1 MTAMYLFPEDARRSS
16 REGWRLLAWIG
27 GAVALWVAYVLV
39 FVGTVETPLR
49 DAVIAAAAN
58 VAPLIAL
65 ALLAH
70 ALLPALVMRR
80 AAPVQAVLHAG
91 LAAAFAL
98 VWYASVILLLALA
111 GAARGRGFQLTG
123 FRGPA
128 LTWQVFQGLI
138 PFQGLILYGAVAA
151 GCYALRRLPDEAA
164 STGREAAQ
172 RPLERY
178 LVREGDGF
186 RPVEVS
192 DIVTI
197 SGAQD
202 YSEVSTP
209 AGRHLVRMSLGE
221 FESRLDP
228 GRFIRVHRSAIIH
241 LTHLERAEPAGGGRM
256 LALMADG
263 QRIPVS
269 RAGVKALR
277 PLIV

>member
-1 MTAMYLFPEDARRSS
+1 MTAMFLFPEDARRSS
-16 REGWRLLAWIG
+16 REGWRLLLWIAAAG
-27 GAVALWVAYVLV
+27 GLWLAYALV
-39 FVGTVETPLR
+39 FVGTAGAALG
-49 DAVIAAAAN
+49 DAVADGAAN

-65 ALLAH
+65 ALA
-70 ALLPALVMRR
+70 ARFILPAQVMRR
-80 AAPVQAVLHAG
+80 PPPVQAVLHAL

-98 VWYASVILLLALA
+98 AWYACVVLLLAIVR
-111 GAARGRGFQLTG
+111 AARGQGFEPIG
-123 FRGPA
+123 FRGPG
-128 LTWQVFQGLI
+128 LTWQV
-138 PFQGLILYGAVAA
+138 FQGLILYGAVAA
-151 GCYALRRLPDEAA
+151 GCYALHRRPAEAA
-164 STGREAAQ
+164 PAEGDPAR

-186 RPVEVS
+186 RPVEVG

-197 SGAQD
+197 AGAQD

-228 GRFIRVHRSAIIH
+228 ARFIRVHRSAIIQ
-241 LTHLERAEPAGGGRM
+241 LAHLERAEPAGGGRM
-256 LALMADG
+256 LAHMADG

>member
-1 MTAMYLFPEDARRSS
+1 MTAMFLFPEDARSSS
-16 REGWRLLAWIG
+16 REGWRLLGWIA
-27 GAVALWVAYVLV
+27 GAAALWLTYALV
-39 FVGTVETPLR
+39 FVGTANAPLGR
-49 DAVIAAAAN
+49 AIVDGAAN

-65 ALLAH
+65 ALAAH
-70 ALLPALVMRR
+70 ALLPTQVMRR
-80 AAPVQAVLHAG
+80 PPPVQAVLHAV
-91 LAAAFAL
+91 LATAFAL
-98 VWYASVILLLALA
+98 SWYAAVVLLLALA
-111 GAARGRGFQLTG
+111 DALRGHGFHLIG
-123 FRGPA
+123 FHGPG
-128 LTWQVFQGLI
+128 LTWQV
-138 PFQGLILYGAVAA
+138 FQGLILYGAVAA
-151 GCYALRRLPDEAA
+151 GCYALRRGDAHAPASGGEAA
-164 STGREAAQ
+164 R

-197 SGAQD
+197 AGAQD

-221 FESRLDP
+221 FEARLDP

-241 LTHLERAEPAGGGRM
+241 LAHQDRAEPAGGGRM
-256 LALMADG
+256 LAHMADG

-269 RAGVKALR
+269 RAGVRALR

>member
-1 MTAMYLFPEDARRSS
+1 MTAMFLFPEDARSSS
-16 REGWRLLAWIG
+16 RDGWRLVAWIG
-27 GAVALWVAYVLV
+27 AAAGLWLAYALV
-39 FVGTVETPLR
+39 FVGTANAALG
-49 DAVIAAAAN
+49 DAVIDAAAN

-70 ALLPALVMRR
+70 ALLPAQVMRR
-80 AAPVQAVLHAG
+80 APPVQAVLHMV

-98 VWYASVILLLALA
+98 SWYGAVVLLLALTRA
-111 GAARGRGFQLTG
+111 LRGRGFELIG
-123 FRGPA
+123 FSGPA
-128 LTWQVFQGLI
+128 LTWQV
-138 PFQGLILYGAVAA
+138 FQGLILYGAVAA
-151 GCYALRRLPDEAA
+151 GCYALNRREGLAPSADGEAA
-164 STGREAAQ
+164 P

-178 LVREGDGF
+178 LVREGEGF
-186 RPVEVS
+186 RPVEVR

-197 SGAQD
+197 AGAQD

-221 FESRLDP
+221 FEARLDP

-241 LTHLERAEPAGGGRM
+241 LAHLERAEPAGGGRM
-256 LALMADG
+256 LAHMADG

>member
-1 MTAMYLFPEDARRSS
+1 VTAMFLFPEDARRSS
-16 REGWRLLAWIG
+16 RDGWRLLAWI
-27 GAVALWVAYVLV
+27 AAAAALWLAYILV
-39 FVGTVETPLR
+39 FVGTSSTPLG
-49 DAVIAAAAN
+49 DAIVAGAAN

-65 ALLAH
+65 ALAAH
-70 ALLPALVMRR
+70 AILLVQVMRR
-80 AAPVQAVLHAG
+80 APPVQAVLHPI
-91 LAAAFAL
+91 LAIAFAL
-98 VWYASVILLLALA
+98 TWYAAVVVLLAVT
-111 GAARGRGFQLTG
+111 GALRGRGFHLIG
-123 FRGPA
+123 FSGPA

-138 PFQGLILYGAVAA
+138 LYGAVAA
-151 GCYALRRLPDEAA
+151 GSYALRRGEVRPPTSGGEAA
-164 STGREAAQ
+164 P

-178 LVREGDGF
+178 LVREGEGF

-197 SGAQD
+197 ASAQD

-209 AGRHLVRMSLGE
+209 TGRHLVRMSLGE
-221 FESRLDP
+221 FEARLDP

-241 LTHLERAEPAGGGRM
+241 LAHLERAEPAGGGRM
-256 LALMADG
+256 LAHMADG